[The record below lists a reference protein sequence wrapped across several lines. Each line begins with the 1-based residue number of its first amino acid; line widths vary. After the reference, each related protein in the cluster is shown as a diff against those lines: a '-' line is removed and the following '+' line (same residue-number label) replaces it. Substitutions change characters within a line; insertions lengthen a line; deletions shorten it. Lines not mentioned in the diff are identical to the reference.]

1 MLPGSGEAAYG
12 WLREAMKDSDK
23 AAGIRP
29 PDDDSAILRWNTCAR
44 VIMSEPEV
52 AAQARADLCEKEL
65 LSWRIKNLSR

>member
-1 MLPGSGEAAYG
+1 MRDY
-12 WLREAMKDSDK
+12 DK

-29 PDDDSAILRWNTCAR
+29 PEDDSAILRWNTCAR

-52 AAQARADLCEKEL
+52 AAQARDDLCGKEL